1 MPIGTHLNG
10 CRNSFAK
17 MHYRLARVA
26 IFNAAE
32 IGNPC
37 DATRVMLAEARA
49 LVDVSL
55 GLS

>member
-1 MPIGTHLNG
+1 
-10 CRNSFAK
+10 
-17 MHYRLARVA
+17 MHYRVVRVA
-26 IFNAAE
+26 MFNAAE